1 MATIAPLKGQ
11 SRPFLAW
18 IASLVL
24 LPSAAPAKA
33 LSMDPWDWIIQ
44 HVCADASDRPIGTD
58 PYDGCPAE
66 THERR
71 LKLGDPMPYLRHD
84 QPAPGHSNGFQRHDS
99 YPLADRHFG
108 GVVSAN
114 DMDFDYHEPYGVMHP
129 GDGDGY
135 DVYQVEGRYVT
146 GSGTRDAAGY
156 RQTFFGIDCKP
167 WNGWVFFPVSFLG
180 ELRPAASGSGV
191 FPIHGDYYEQDG
203 ESYPGHCGPETRF
216 GSGTLTTWSFE
227 PGDTFGGMNGAR
239 MKRIDAIVSTHG
251 FPLHAPPGARF
262 GLERFYFTD
271 LYGLTRW
278 EAWKPAADVPNPST
292 TCRGPT
298 EMLYRGVAFRLKQ
311 CRDWSAVEVFDHPK
325 PRWPWPYPEA
335 NVLSD
340 CHFEEPDLRAWK
352 RRPSEAG
359 VLLDAHQLESR
370 TALDTRFSANKR
382 GVRYLQIDCG
392 RRQCNPGQALFQDVA
407 IDRVKDGERVDYGFS
422 GVVDAKWAESCM
434 SNCRNEMGPG
444 GRCGA
449 RPSTRTC

>member
-1 MATIAPLKGQ
+1 MANQ
-11 SRPFLAW
+11 
-18 IASLVL
+18 
-24 LPSAAPAKA
+24 
-33 LSMDPWDWIIQ
+33 
-44 HVCADASDRPIGTD
+44 
-58 PYDGCPAE
+58 
-66 THERR
+66 
-71 LKLGDPMPYLRHD
+71 
-84 QPAPGHSNGFQRHDS
+84 
-99 YPLADRHFG
+99 
-108 GVVSAN
+108 
-114 DMDFDYHEPYGVMHP
+114 
-129 GDGDGY
+129 
-135 DVYQVEGRYVT
+135 
-146 GSGTRDAAGY
+146 
-156 RQTFFGIDCKP
+156 
-167 WNGWVFFPVSFLG
+167 
-180 ELRPAASGSGV
+180 
-191 FPIHGDYYEQDG
+191 
-203 ESYPGHCGPETRF
+203 YPGHCGPETRF

-359 VLLDAHQLESR
+359 VLLDAHQLELR
-370 TALDTRFSANKR
+370 TA
-382 GVRYLQIDCG
+382 
-392 RRQCNPGQALFQDVA
+392 
-407 IDRVKDGERVDYGFS
+407 
-422 GVVDAKWAESCM
+422 
-434 SNCRNEMGPG
+434 
-444 GRCGA
+444 
-449 RPSTRTC
+449 STRGFPRISGACVTSRLIAAGGNAIPARRCFRTWPSIG